1 MKDLKF
7 QLSKKSALG
16 RASALA
22 VVLALSACSAP
33 AHSGAEEGPSDQK
46 PATRAAEGVVTMN
59 AVSLQFIDY
68 RNDPAELAGR
78 VDRMIA
84 EAPPPSHKGSPV
96 GLVVPHAGYIYSGP
110 IAAHG
115 YRAVQGKG
123 YDTVVV
129 IGPSHRTPFRGISI
143 LDASS
148 FDSPLGSIP
157 CDRPLIESLL
167 AAHDGISYLP
177 EAHSQEHSLEV
188 QIPFLQR
195 SLPPFEL
202 VMAVIGGADP
212 AAEEAFA
219 QLLAGIKGKKILL
232 VASSDF
238 SHYYPYDFANRMD
251 RLALDSV
258 LAMDGEELKG
268 KIGEKKCEL
277 CGIRPVLT
285 VMNIARRM
293 GVREGIL
300 LRQANSGDTAG
311 PRDRVVGYATVAFYP
326 EGEVTGTDESA
337 QEEDSSLDQA
347 SKEELLAIARQAIE
361 GVVKTGRAPEPVTAN
376 PVLETPRGAF
386 VTIKIKGR
394 LRGCIGNFGI
404 RNPKPLFRTV
414 SEMAA
419 AAAVHD
425 PRFRPLS
432 AKELPAIAIE
442 ISALSP
448 LRPIAD
454 VEEIEVG
461 RHGIYITKG
470 MRSGVLLPQVATENG
485 WNRTT
490 FLEQTCRKAGL
501 GPGEWKKGAVIS
513 IFTAEVFGED

>member
-1 MKDLKF
+1 VRNLEF
-7 QLSKKSALG
+7 QLSKSKA
-16 RASALA
+16 AMA
-22 VVLALSACSAP
+22 VVMSALALSACSSP
-33 AHSGAEEGPSDQK
+33 ARSGAVEEEAERA
-46 PATRAAEGVVTMN
+46 ATRAAEGVVTMN
-59 AVSLQFIDY
+59 AVSLQFVDY

-78 VDRMIA
+78 VDRMLS
-84 EAPPPSHKGSPV
+84 EAPPPTREESPV
-96 GLVVPHAGYIYSGP
+96 GIVVPHAGYIYSGP

-115 YRAVQGKG
+115 YRAIQGKD

-129 IGPSHRTPFRGISI
+129 IGPSHRASFRGISI

-167 AAHDGISYLP
+167 AAQDGISYLP
-177 EAHSQEHSLEV
+177 KAHSQEHSLEV

-195 SLPPFEL
+195 SLPSFKL
-202 VMAVIGGADP
+202 VMAVIGGEDP

-219 QLLAGIKGKKILL
+219 RLLAGVKGKKILL

-238 SHYYPYDFANRMD
+238 SHYYPYGLANRMD

-268 KIGEKKCEL
+268 KIGAQKCEL

-285 VMNIARRM
+285 VMNIARKM

-300 LRQANSGDTAG
+300 LRQGNSGDTAG
-311 PRDRVVGYATVAFYP
+311 PKDRVVGYATVAFYR
-326 EGEVTGTDESA
+326 ESA
-337 QEEDSSLDQA
+337 APEKDKGVKEEGSSLGPA
-347 SKEELLAIARQAIE
+347 ARRELLTIARQAIE
-361 GVVKTGRAPEPVTAN
+361 GVVKTGRAPEPAAAD

-404 RNPKPLFRTV
+404 RNAKPLFRTV
-414 SEMAA
+414 SEMAV

-432 AKELPAIAIE
+432 KRELPAIEIE

-448 LRPIAD
+448 LRPVDD

-485 WNRTT
+485 WDRMT

-501 GPGEWKKGAVIS
+501 GPGEWKEGAVIS
-513 IFTAEVFGED
+513 VFSAEIFGDH

>member
-1 MKDLKF
+1 MRGLKF
-7 QLSKKSALG
+7 QLSN
-16 RASALA
+16 RAALA
-22 VVLALSACSAP
+22 GVTVVLALSACSAP
-33 AHSGAEEGPSDQK
+33 APSGAGEEPSEHR
-46 PATRAAEGVVTMN
+46 PETRAAEGVVTMN

-78 VDRMIA
+78 VDRMLS
-84 EAPPPSHKGSPV
+84 EAPPPPRKESPV
-96 GLVVPHAGYIYSGP
+96 GLVVPHAGYVYSGP

-115 YRAVQGKG
+115 YRAVQGMD

-195 SLPPFEL
+195 SRPPFEL

-219 QLLAGIKGKKILL
+219 RLLAGIEGKKILL

-238 SHYYPYDFANRMD
+238 SHYYPYDLANRMD

-285 VMNIARRM
+285 VMNIARKM
-293 GVREGIL
+293 GIREGIL

-326 EGEVTGTDESA
+326 ESGATGADEGA
-337 QEEDSSLDQA
+337 KEESSSLDQA
-347 SKEELLAIARQAIE
+347 SKGELLAIARQAIE

-404 RNPKPLFRTV
+404 RDAKPLFHTV
-414 SEMAA
+414 SKMAA

-432 AKELPAIAIE
+432 AKELPAIEIE

-485 WNRTT
+485 WNRIT

-501 GPGEWKKGAVIS
+501 GPGEWKEGAVIS
-513 IFTAEVFGED
+513 IFSAEVFGEGH

>member
-1 MKDLKF
+1 
-7 QLSKKSALG
+7 
-16 RASALA
+16 
-22 VVLALSACSAP
+22 
-33 AHSGAEEGPSDQK
+33 
-46 PATRAAEGVVTMN
+46 MN
-59 AVSLQFIDY
+59 AVSLQFVDY

-78 VDRMIA
+78 VDRMLS
-84 EAPPPSHKGSPV
+84 EAPPPPREGSPV
-96 GLVVPHAGYIYSGP
+96 GLVVPHAGYMYSGP

-115 YRAVQGKG
+115 YRAVQGKE

-167 AAHDGISYLP
+167 AAQVGISYLP

-202 VMAVIGGADP
+202 VMAVIGGEDP

-219 QLLAGIKGKKILL
+219 RLLAGIKGKKILL

-238 SHYYPYDFANRMD
+238 SHYYPYGLANSMD

-258 LAMDGEELKG
+258 LAMDGEELKK
-268 KIGEKKCEL
+268 KIRAQKCEL

-285 VMNIARRM
+285 VMNIARKM
-293 GVREGIL
+293 GVSEGIL
-300 LRQANSGDTAG
+300 LRQGNSGDTAG

-326 EGEVTGTDESA
+326 ESGAKRKDKGAKEES
-337 QEEDSSLDQA
+337 SPLDQA
-347 SKEELLAIARQAIE
+347 SRRELLAIARQAIE
-361 GVVKTGRAPEPVTAN
+361 GVVKTGRAPEPATAD

-404 RNPKPLFRTV
+404 RNAKPLFRTV

-432 AKELPAIAIE
+432 KKELPAIEIE

-448 LRPIAD
+448 LRPIDD

-461 RHGIYITKG
+461 RHGIYITKA

-485 WNRTT
+485 WDRNT

-501 GPGEWKKGAVIS
+501 GPGEWKEGAVIS
-513 IFTAEVFGED
+513 IFSAEVFGED

>member
-1 MKDLKF
+1 MRDIQF
-7 QLSKKSALG
+7 QLSKKAALG

-33 AHSGAEEGPSDQK
+33 AHSGAVEEPSEQK

-59 AVSLQFIDY
+59 AVSLQFVDY

-84 EAPPPSHKGSPV
+84 EAPPPPREGDPV

-115 YRAVQGKG
+115 YRAIEGKD

-129 IGPSHRTPFRGISI
+129 IGPSHRAPFRGISI

-148 FDSPLGSIP
+148 FESPLGSIP

-167 AAHDGISYLP
+167 AADDGISYLP

-195 SLPPFEL
+195 SLPSFKL
-202 VMAVIGGADP
+202 VMAVIGGDDP

-219 QLLAGIKGKKILL
+219 RLLAGVKGKKILL

-238 SHYYPYDFANRMD
+238 SHYYPYGLANTMD

-258 LAMDGEELKG
+258 LAMDGEELKK
-268 KIGEKKCEL
+268 KIRAQKCEL

-293 GVREGIL
+293 GVGEGIL
-300 LRQANSGDTAG
+300 LRQGHSGDTAG
-311 PRDRVVGYATVAFYP
+311 PRDRVVGYAAVAFYP
-326 EGEVTGTDESA
+326 EGEATG
-337 QEEDSSLDQA
+337 
-347 SKEELLAIARQAIE
+347 KNE
-361 GVVKTGRAPEPVTAN
+361 G
-376 PVLETPRGAF
+376 
-386 VTIKIKGR
+386 
-394 LRGCIGNFGI
+394 
-404 RNPKPLFRTV
+404 
-414 SEMAA
+414 
-419 AAAVHD
+419 
-425 PRFRPLS
+425 
-432 AKELPAIAIE
+432 
-442 ISALSP
+442 
-448 LRPIAD
+448 
-454 VEEIEVG
+454 
-461 RHGIYITKG
+461 
-470 MRSGVLLPQVATENG
+470 
-485 WNRTT
+485 
-490 FLEQTCRKAGL
+490 
-501 GPGEWKKGAVIS
+501 
-513 IFTAEVFGED
+513 AE

>member
-1 MKDLKF
+1 
-7 QLSKKSALG
+7 
-16 RASALA
+16 
-22 VVLALSACSAP
+22 
-33 AHSGAEEGPSDQK
+33 
-46 PATRAAEGVVTMN
+46 MN
-59 AVSLQFIDY
+59 AVSLQFVDY

-78 VDRMIA
+78 VDRMLS
-84 EAPPPSHKGSPV
+84 EAPPPPREGSPV
-96 GLVVPHAGYIYSGP
+96 GLVVPHAGYMYSGP

-115 YRAVQGKG
+115 YRAVQGKE

-167 AAHDGISYLP
+167 AAQVGISYLP

-202 VMAVIGGADP
+202 VMAVIGGEDP

-219 QLLAGIKGKKILL
+219 RLLAGIKGKKILL

-238 SHYYPYDFANRMD
+238 SHYYPYGLANSMD

-258 LAMDGEELKG
+258 LAMDGEELKK
-268 KIGEKKCEL
+268 KIRAQKCEL

-285 VMNIARRM
+285 VMNIARKM

-326 EGEVTGTDESA
+326 EGEADGKDEGA
-337 QEEDSSLDQA
+337 KEESSSLGPD
-347 SKEELLAIARQAIE
+347 SKRELLAIARQAIE
-361 GVVKTGRAPEPVTAN
+361 GVVKTGRAPEPATAD

-404 RNPKPLFRTV
+404 RDAKPLFRTV

-432 AKELPAIAIE
+432 KKELPTIEIE

-448 LRPIAD
+448 LRPIDD
-454 VEEIEVG
+454 VGEIEVG

-485 WNRTT
+485 WDRNT

-501 GPGEWKKGAVIS
+501 GPGEWKEGAVIS

>member
-1 MKDLKF
+1 MKDLES
-7 QLSKKSALG
+7 QLSKKAVPG

-22 VVLALSACSAP
+22 GATVVLALFACSAP
-33 AHSGAEEGPSDQK
+33 AHSGAAEEQSERK
-46 PATRAAEGVVTMN
+46 PATGAAEGVVTMN
-59 AVSLQFIDY
+59 AVSLQFVDY

-84 EAPPPSHKGSPV
+84 EAPPPTREGSPV

-115 YRAVQGKG
+115 YRAIEGKD

-148 FDSPLGSIP
+148 FESPLGSIP

-167 AAHDGISYLP
+167 AADDGISYLP

-195 SLPPFEL
+195 SLPSFEL

-219 QLLAGIKGKKILL
+219 RLLAGVKEKKILL

-238 SHYYPYDFANRMD
+238 SHYYPYGLANSMD

-258 LAMDGEELKG
+258 LAMDGEELQK
-268 KIGEKKCEL
+268 KIRAQKCEL

-285 VMNIARRM
+285 VMNITRRM

-300 LRQANSGDTAG
+300 LRQGNSGDTAG
-311 PRDRVVGYATVAFYP
+311 PKDRVVGYATVAFYP
-326 EGEVTGTDESA
+326 EGEAT
-337 QEEDSSLDQA
+337 SSLGPDA
-347 SKEELLAIARQAIE
+347 RRELLAIARQAIE
-361 GVVKTGRAPEPVTAN
+361 GVVKTGRAPEPATAD

-404 RNPKPLFRTV
+404 RNARPLFRTV
-414 SEMAA
+414 SEMAV

-432 AKELPAIAIE
+432 KRELPEIEIE

-448 LRPIAD
+448 LRQVDD
-454 VEEIEVG
+454 VAEIEVG

-470 MRSGVLLPQVATENG
+470 GRSGVLLPQVATENG
-485 WNRTT
+485 WDRDT

-501 GPGEWKKGAVIS
+501 GPEEWKEGATIS
-513 IFTAEVFGED
+513 IFSAEVFGED